1 MFTNKHPGIFTLLCY
16 FLWTKEGDMREAR
29 EIQGRP
35 EDSEDT
41 PKERKRAFVEPKLTF
56 VEPELVKHGDLVHVT
71 GFFGTFSP

>member
-1 MFTNKHPGIFTLLCY
+1 
-16 FLWTKEGDMREAR
+16 MREAR

-41 PKERKRAFVEPKLTF
+41 AKERKPAFVEPKLTF